1 MNIKVIKPYRNS
13 LVLAHVSMSMS
24 VYLCYGQSEGH
35 GVLQGVL
42 VEGGVEGGEGE
53 GQDGGDQVDSVNNC
67 QLEEKP
73 VQ

>member
-1 MNIKVIKPYRNS
+1 MTIIGNLNFME
-13 LVLAHVSMSMS
+13 AHVSMS

-53 GQDGGDQVDSVNNC
+53 GQDGGDQVDSVNNS
-67 QLEEKP
+67 Q
-73 VQ
+73 